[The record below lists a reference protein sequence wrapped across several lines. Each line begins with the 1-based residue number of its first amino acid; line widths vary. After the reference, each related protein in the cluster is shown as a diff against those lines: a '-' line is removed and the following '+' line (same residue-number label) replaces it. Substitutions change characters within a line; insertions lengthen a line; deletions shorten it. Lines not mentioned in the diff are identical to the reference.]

1 MIGIKSVSDLIT
13 NSSSETFIIRRPETL
28 DIEEFKKKFREI
40 TDDRILEFESDFPWN
55 TNRKNWNLYS
65 GVAGDLDIYTEKDC
79 LEHGDYIDNPD
90 DKERLRRN
98 LSVDWG
104 VQDNDLPRNL
114 DKFILVNI
122 DRAFLGSIFWALGNF
137 EMIYSEEFLPVASK
151 ESRKIQDLWMYDERY
166 EEWKGLEDHPYL
178 SGTKIYE
185 EKMKSILIQKSDCR
199 KILVYQSKD
208 ENKLKKIKEEILPK
222 LLPGYSIEIIN
233 GEPYGEEYAED
244 FLLPEIIENELK

>member
-13 NSSSETFIIRRPETL
+13 NSSSETFIIRRPWNL
-28 DIEEFKKKFREI
+28 DIEEFQKKFREI
-40 TDDRILEFESDFPWN
+40 TDGRILEFGSDFPRN

-65 GVAGDLDIYTEKDC
+65 GVAGDLDIYTEKEC
-79 LEHGDYIDNPD
+79 LENGDYIDNPE
-90 DKERLRRN
+90 DKEKLRRN
-98 LSVDWG
+98 LLVDWG
-104 VQDNDLPRNL
+104 VSDLPEDL

-137 EMIYSEEFLPVASK
+137 EIVYSEGFLPVASK
-151 ESRKIQDLWMYDERY
+151 ESKKIQDLWMYDEKY
-166 EEWKGLEDHPYL
+166 EKWKNLEDHPYL
-178 SGTKIYE
+178 PGTKIYE

-199 KILVYQSKD
+199 KVLVYQSED
-208 ENKLKKIKEEILPK
+208 ESKLKKIKEEILPK